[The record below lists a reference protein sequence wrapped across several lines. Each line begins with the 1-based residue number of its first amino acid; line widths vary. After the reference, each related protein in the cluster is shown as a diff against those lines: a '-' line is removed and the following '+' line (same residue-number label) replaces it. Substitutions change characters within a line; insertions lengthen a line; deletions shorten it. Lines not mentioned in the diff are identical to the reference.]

1 MDRDEYHQSASH
13 GGLSVSYDHRTDR
26 GGKPSEATNSIETQ
40 SFSAS
45 FTAETSSLEPS
56 ASTSEP
62 RTRKRKSRW
71 DSPLEPPHS
80 RNRNN
85 FEGDDKH
92 CIDDDDDIPPGFSTP
107 CNIPIIPL
115 DASTATHHQER
126 EMQMKQRSLDIVMG
140 DPWLRFSARIPV
152 TYGIPYSIMQ
162 HFEFPQAEIVNG
174 WTTAPGMP
182 FHPFPPLPPSA
193 PVEVDRSTSARSAST
208 SAPIEMAAPSCDT
221 CLTSQI
227 DQQNTPENN
236 AFQQGNAGSLTRK
249 FFRQQKWNQP
259 KLAPPWV
266 RMRNGWGSAGN
277 NARNV
282 SPGVGLPS
290 GGNDFSNSCNAE
302 DYRREF

>member
-1 MDRDEYHQSASH
+1 MERDEFHQSANH

-45 FTAETSSLEPS
+45 LTTETSSLEPS

-62 RTRKRKSRW
+62 KIRKRKSRW

-80 RNRNN
+80 RNRND
-85 FEGDDKH
+85 FVGDDKH
-92 CIDDDDDIPPGFSTP
+92 CIDEDDAPPGFSTP
-107 CNIPIIPL
+107 CNVPIIPL
-115 DASTATHHQER
+115 DQER
-126 EMQMKQRSLDIVMG
+126 EMQKQLPPNIVMG
-140 DPWLRFSARIPV
+140 DPWMRFNARIPV
-152 TYGIPYSIMQ
+152 TYGIPYSVMQ
-162 HFEFPQAEIVNG
+162 HFEVPQAEIVNG

-208 SAPIEMAAPSCDT
+208 SAPVEMAALSSNT

-227 DQQNTPENN
+227 DPQNTPENN
-236 AFQQGNAGSLTRK
+236 TLQQGNPGSLTRK

-266 RMRNGWGSAGN
+266 RMRNGRGSSGN
-277 NARNV
+277 NSRNV
-282 SPGVGLPS
+282 SPGLAVANVAS
-290 GGNDFSNSCNAE
+290 DFSNSCNGD